1 MLCYTVRKATAEALG
16 RNAATKIE
24 IVGFDG
30 QLRDGMTHDGGI
42 GVNAGCSGGECG
54 SSKLE
59 W

>member
-1 MLCYTVRKATAEALG
+1 MRKATADALG

-30 QLRDGMTHDGGI
+30 QIQNGLEPESGSAEVSASCGG
-42 GVNAGCSGGECG
+42 GCGN
-54 SSKLE
+54 SKLE

>member
-1 MLCYTVRKATAEALG
+1 MRKATAEALG

-30 QLRDGMTHDGGI
+30 QLRDGITHDGGI
-42 GVNAGCSGGECG
+42 EVDAGCSGGGCG
-54 SSKLE
+54 NSKLE